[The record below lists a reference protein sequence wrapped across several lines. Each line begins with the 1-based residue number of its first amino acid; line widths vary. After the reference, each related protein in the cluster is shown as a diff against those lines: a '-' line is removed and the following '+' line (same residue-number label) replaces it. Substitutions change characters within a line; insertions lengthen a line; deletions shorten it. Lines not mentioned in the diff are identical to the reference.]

1 MIDYTLLTV
10 ISLTAFLMSLVAL
23 IFAIRLDT
31 YLDILNDNIEDI
43 NRYTDVL
50 LDKINKQRADFNR
63 SLLTSERKENELDER
78 MNLLQQ
84 RLNLDRMQNI
94 IDGKITEWNKRPRI
108 LLF

>member
-10 ISLTAFLMSLVAL
+10 ISITAFILAAITI
-23 IFAIRLDT
+23 IFVIHLDT
-31 YLDILNDNIEDI
+31 YLDILNDNIEDV

-63 SLLTSERKENELDER
+63 SLLTAERKEKELDER

-94 IDGKITEWNKRPRI
+94 IDGKITD
-108 LLF
+108 